1 MGAAFLPY
9 VDTGKL
15 VPEKDGLRQLI
26 SQIQEENKP
35 LVQALNTQLQT
46 YESTRKQLEVITG
59 QTIDS
64 TTVINVPFQTDFG
77 RHITFGKNVYVNM
90 DVFMTNLGGI
100 TIEDDVLIAPRVKIL
115 TVNHPLEPSDRH
127 KLELKSVT
135 IKKNAW
141 IGADAT
147 IMPGVTVGENAVVA
161 AGALVTKDVPD
172 NTLVAGIP
180 ARIVKTLTPVTGSSD
195 GSET

>member
-26 SQIQEENKP
+26 SQIQKENKP

-77 RHITFGKNVYVNM
+77 CHITFVKNVYVNM
-90 DVFMTNLGGI
+90 DVFMTDLGGI
-100 TIEDDVLIAPRVKIL
+100 TIEDDVLIAPGVKIL

-180 ARIVKTLTPVTGSSD
+180 ARVVKTLTPVTGSSD